1 MRRFLRH
8 SSNLPVELRLRRH
21 SPSASQRL
29 DNISLGGAGC
39 RSSQPLPQGTPVTL
53 HIPLLGE
60 QVAYPGQVAWCT
72 KQSEH
77 YLLGVAFSEHA
88 PELRARMVEDICNL
102 ERFRQHRE
110 QQAGQILPL
119 ELIAEEWREQR
130 LAIFPPSTP

>member
-29 DNISLGGAGC
+29 DNISLGGAAC
-39 RSSQPLPQGTPVTL
+39 HSSHPLALGTPITL
-53 HIPLLGE
+53 HIPLLGD
-60 QVAYPGQVAWCT
+60 QAAYPGEVAWCT
-72 KQSEH
+72 KQTNN

-88 PELRARMVEDICNL
+88 PELRAHMVEEVCHL
-102 ERFRQHRE
+102 EQYRRHRE
-110 QQAGQILPL
+110 QQAGQALPL

-130 LAIFPPSTP
+130 LTVFKPANP

>member
-21 SPSASQRL
+21 APTANQRL
-29 DNISLGGAGC
+29 DNISLGGAAC
-39 RSSQPLPQGTPVTL
+39 HSSHALPQGTPVTL

-60 QVAYPGQVAWCT
+60 QLAYPGQVAWCT

-88 PELRARMVEDICNL
+88 PELRAHMVEEICNL
-102 ERFRQHRE
+102 ERYRKHRE
-110 QQAGQILPL
+110 QQAGRLLPL

-130 LAIFPPSTP
+130 RATFL

>member
-1 MRRFLRH
+1 M
-8 SSNLPVELRLRRH
+8 ELRPRRH

-29 DNISLGGAGC
+29 DNISLGGAAC
-39 RSSQPLPQGTPVTL
+39 QSSQPLLKGTPVTL
-53 HIPLLGE
+53 HISLLGE

-88 PELRARMVEDICNL
+88 PELRARMVEDIRNL
-102 ERFRQHRE
+102 ERYRQHRE
-110 QQAGQILPL
+110 QQAGQALPL

-130 LAIFPPSTP
+130 LAIFPLSRP